1 MESFLAFLVEY
12 GYIVVF
18 AWVALDQAGLPLP
31 AVPVLLAAGAMAAT
45 GELSLPIII
54 ALATLAS
61 VPIDWFWFELGR
73 RRGGRVLLLLCAISL
88 EPDYCVRNT
97 EATFARL
104 GKASLL
110 IAKFV
115 PGLQTIAP
123 PMAGM
128 TGMPLGLFLLLDTAG
143 ALIWAGLIAG
153 IGFAFGEELTEVAG
167 RFGELG
173 TVAGLIVGGALLAWV
188 AFKFVQRRLFL
199 RTLRMRRLTPEEVR
213 VRMGAEPQIHVID
226 LRHQYDV
233 ELLPKTVPGALRIPM
248 EFIDQHAH
256 EIPKDSDII
265 LYCS

>member
-31 AVPVLLAAGAMAAT
+31 GVPVMLAAGALAAT
-45 GELSLPIII
+45 GELSLPLII
-54 ALATLAS
+54 ALATLAA

-73 RRGGRVLLLLCAISL
+73 RRGGRVLNLLCAISL

-110 IAKFV
+110 VAKFV

-128 TGMPLGLFLLLDTAG
+128 TGMSVGLFLALDTAG

-153 IGFAFGEELTEVAG
+153 VGFIFGEELSAIAG
-167 RFGELG
+167 RFGEFG
-173 TVAGLIVGGALLAWV
+173 TVAAVIVGAAVAGWV
-188 AFKFVQRRLFL
+188 VYKVTQRRLFL
-199 RTLRMRRLTPEEVR
+199 RTLRMRRLTPDEVNT
-213 VRMGAEPQIHVID
+213 RMSTDPDVHVID

-233 ELLPKTVPGALRIPM
+233 DVLSKTVPGALRIPM
-248 EFIDQHAH
+248 EFIERHAH